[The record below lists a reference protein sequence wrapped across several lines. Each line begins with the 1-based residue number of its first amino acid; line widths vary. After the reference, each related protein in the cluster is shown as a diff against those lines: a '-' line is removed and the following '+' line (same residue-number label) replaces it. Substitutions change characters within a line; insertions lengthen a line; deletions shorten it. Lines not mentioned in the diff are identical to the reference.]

1 MGLSWFCTLQAPVN
15 NIHLVTVTL
24 HLTGW
29 LIVNITQITR
39 ARPSSSKTDFN
50 EIAAIST
57 CPVPSWTLKQNC
69 FPFQLFP
76 ENAASTLLRDLDS
89 SLTSLPTENSALY
102 RHKEG
107 KQALPNRRQK
117 HYERCGRSKLPW
129 TVPRLMLTGK
139 KQPLKI
145 IKPTQPI
152 IFLSFLGTFH
162 PIIHENLR
170 ATFPSHRIYLQVCVY
185 VTPS

>member
-1 MGLSWFCTLQAPVN
+1 MGLSWFCTLQVPVN

-29 LIVNITQITR
+29 FIVDVRQITR
-39 ARPSSSKTDFN
+39 AGLSSSKTDFN
-50 EIAAIST
+50 EIAAISI
-57 CPVPSWTLKQNC
+57 CPVPSWTLKQNI

-89 SLTSLPTENSALY
+89 SLISLPTENSALY
-102 RHKEG
+102 GHKEG

-129 TVPRLMLTGK
+129 TVPRLTPTGK
-139 KQPLKI
+139 KTTLK
-145 IKPTQPI
+145 KKENPHNPS
-152 IFLSFLGTFH
+152 LSYHH
-162 PIIHENLR
+162 PEYFI
-170 ATFPSHRIYLQVCVY
+170 Q
-185 VTPS
+185 